1 MPDQHGNRVRWVY
14 GRSGDQYHN
23 EAWRWVS
30 TLKVVS
36 DVSVEFGREQWE
48 DPAVTLQIVKD
59 CMEIARISAAADD
72 PEQTDAKDLVQRLPE
87 IKPTPT
93 VSRSPRPSHELVR
106 RRTFRKTLDA
116 GAPA

>member
-1 MPDQHGNRVRWVY
+1 
-14 GRSGDQYHN
+14 
-23 EAWRWVS
+23 
-30 TLKVVS
+30 
-36 DVSVEFGREQWE
+36 VEFGREQWE